1 MGKIKELLKKILY
14 NIGKIINNNEG
25 KIKETK
31 MLEKANRYTWK
42 AQNYKM
48 VEEQEMI
55 RGEDVVNEATF
66 AIGGLELPIDSF
78 EIQRKNGEIFI
89 DIKEEV
95 TISPDGKMYI
105 KGKQICKNEK
115 IQEEIARQI
124 KQNGKPS
131 QVVMDSNGEIVK
143 NDSEKYRNEMYD
155 DDARKRTEEVSNKWN
170 ESTQQEKEKERDNE
184 DNEKQDENEQ
194 YDI

>member
-1 MGKIKELLKKILY
+1 MEKIKELLKKLLD
-14 NIGKIINNNEG
+14 NIRKIINNNDG

-55 RGEDVVNEATF
+55 QGEYVVNEATF
-66 AIGGLELPIDSF
+66 AIGGLELPIGSF
-78 EIQRKNGEIFI
+78 EIQRKNGEIFV

-131 QVVMDSNGEIVK
+131 QVVMDSDGEIVK

-170 ESTQQEKEKERDNE
+170 ENNQQEKQNER

>member
-1 MGKIKELLKKILY
+1 MDKIKELLKKLLE
-14 NIGKIINNNEG
+14 NIASIIKNNQKGN
-25 KIKETK
+25 ETK
-31 MLEKANRYTWK
+31 MLEKASRYTWK

-48 VEEQEMI
+48 VGQQEVDEEHI
-55 RGEDVVNEATF
+55 VKEATLS
-66 AIGGLELPIDSF
+66 IGGLELPIGSF
-78 EIQRKNGEIFI
+78 EIQSNNGEMFV

-105 KGKQICKNEK
+105 NGKQICKDAK

-131 QVVMDSNGEIVK
+131 QVVMDSNGEIIK
-143 NDSEKYRNEMYD
+143 TDSEKYRNEMYD

-170 ESTQQEKEKERDNE
+170 EEERQTQKE
-184 DNEKQDENEQ
+184 NEKGNINEGMEK
-194 YDI
+194 

>member
-1 MGKIKELLKKILY
+1 MEKIKELLKKLLEK
-14 NIGKIINNNEG
+14 IGNIINNKEKGN
-25 KIKETK
+25 ETK

-42 AQNYKM
+42 AQKYRM

-55 RGEDVVNEATF
+55 QEEYAVKDATL
-66 AIGGLELPIDSF
+66 AIGGLELPIGSF
-78 EIQRKNGEIFI
+78 DIQRKNGEVFV

-131 QVVMDSNGEIVK
+131 QVVMDSSGEIVK
-143 NDSEKYRNEMYD
+143 TDSEKYRNEMYD
-155 DDARKRTEEVSNKWN
+155 DDARKRTEQVSNKWN
-170 ESTQQEKEKERDNE
+170 ENREQEKENERDNE
-184 DNEKQDENEQ
+184 DNAKQDENEQ
-194 YDI
+194 SNR

>member
-1 MGKIKELLKKILY
+1 MGKIKELLKKILEK
-14 NIGKIINNNEG
+14 IGNIINNKEKSN
-25 KIKETK
+25 ETK

-48 VEEQEMI
+48 VQEQEI
-55 RGEDVVNEATF
+55 LQQEYEVNEATL
-66 AIGGLELPIDSF
+66 AIGGLELPIGSF
-78 EIQRKNGEIFI
+78 EIQRKNGEIFV

-131 QVVMDSNGEIVK
+131 QVVMDSDGEIVK

-170 ESTQQEKEKERDNE
+170 ENKQQEKQNER

>member
-1 MGKIKELLKKILY
+1 MEKIKELLKKLLEK
-14 NIGKIINNNEG
+14 IGDIIKNNEKG
-25 KIKETK
+25 NEIK

-48 VEEQEMI
+48 VGEQELTEEHI
-55 RGEDVVNEATF
+55 VKEATL
-66 AIGGLELPIDSF
+66 AIGGLELPIGSF
-78 EIQRKNGEIFI
+78 EIQSNNGEMFV

-105 KGKQICKNEK
+105 NGKQICKDEK

-131 QVVMDSNGEIVK
+131 QVVMDNNGEIIK
-143 NDSEKYRNEMYD
+143 TSSEQYRNEMYD
-155 DDARKRTEEVSNKWN
+155 HNARERTEEISKKW
-170 ESTQQEKEKERDNE
+170 EERQTQRENERDNKRE
-184 DNEKQDENEQ
+184 DKSGEMEK
-194 YDI
+194 